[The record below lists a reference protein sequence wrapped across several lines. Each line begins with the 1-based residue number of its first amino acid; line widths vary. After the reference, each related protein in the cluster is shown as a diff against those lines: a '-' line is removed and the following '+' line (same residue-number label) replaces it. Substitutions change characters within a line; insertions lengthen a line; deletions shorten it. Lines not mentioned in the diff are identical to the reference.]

1 MADGQHDNPEDKD
14 KREANRMDFIVEQ
27 QARIDAS
34 LELVGERLNQLAA
47 RDAVLSRRQ
56 ENLTA
61 QVENLTTDV
70 ENLTADVAS
79 LVHGVEDFKDE
90 VRGAIQNL
98 IVANEVT
105 RDLAE
110 QVARLAIQTSQRVAD
125 LEGQ

>member
-1 MADGQHDNPEDKD
+1 MADEQHDNPEDKD

-47 RDAVLSRRQ
+47 RDGVLSGRQ
-56 ENLTA
+56 DNLTA
-61 QVENLTTDV
+61 DV

-79 LVHGVEDFKDE
+79 LVHGVEDFKND

-105 RDLAE
+105 RDLSE

>member
-1 MADGQHDNPEDKD
+1 MADPQDANPEPEDK
-14 KREANRMDFIVEQ
+14 RQTNRMDFIVEQ

>member
-1 MADGQHDNPEDKD
+1 MADEQDDNLEDKD
-14 KREANRMDFIVEQ
+14 KRVTNRMDFIVEQ

-47 RDAVLSRRQ
+47 RDGVLSGRQ
-56 ENLTA
+56 
-61 QVENLTTDV
+61 D
-70 ENLTADVAS
+70 NLTADVAS
-79 LVHGVEDFKDE
+79 LVHGVEVFKED

-125 LEGQ
+125 LDGQ

>member
-1 MADGQHDNPEDKD
+1 MADPQDANPEPEDK
-14 KREANRMDFIVEQ
+14 RQTNRMDFIVEQ

-47 RDAVLSRRQ
+47 RDAALSGRH
-56 ENLTA
+56 EK
-61 QVENLTTDV
+61 
-70 ENLTADVAS
+70 LTADVDHLTADVEHLTADVSS

-90 VRGAIQNL
+90 VRVAIQNL

-110 QVARLAIQTSQRVAD
+110 RVARLSIQTSQRVSD

>member
-1 MADGQHDNPEDKD
+1 MADPQDANPEPEDK
-14 KREANRMDFIVEQ
+14 RQTNRMDFIVEQ

-47 RDAVLSRRQ
+47 RDAALSGHQ
-56 ENLTA
+56 EKLA
-61 QVENLTTDV
+61 
-70 ENLTADVAS
+70 ADVAS
-79 LVHGVEDFKDE
+79 LVHGVEGFKDE
-90 VRGAIQNL
+90 VRVAIQNL

-110 QVARLAIQTSQRVAD
+110 QVARLSIQTSQRVSD

>member
-1 MADGQHDNPEDKD
+1 MADEEDTNPEPEDK
-14 KREANRMDFIVEQ
+14 RQTNRMDFIVEQ

-47 RDAVLSRRQ
+47 RDAALFGRQ

-61 QVENLTTDV
+61 QVENLTTDM
-70 ENLTADVAS
+70 AS
-79 LVHGVEDFKDE
+79 LVHGVDGFKDE
-90 VRGAIQNL
+90 VRAAIQNL

-110 QVARLAIQTSQRVAD
+110 QVARLAIQTSQRVSN
-125 LEGQ
+125 LEGP

>member
-1 MADGQHDNPEDKD
+1 
-14 KREANRMDFIVEQ
+14 MDFMVAQ

-47 RDAVLSRRQ
+47 RDGALSARQ
-56 ENLTA
+56 ETLSA
-61 QVENLTTDV
+61 Q
-70 ENLTADVAS
+70 VAS
-79 LVHGVEDFKDE
+79 LVQGVEDFKDE

-110 QVARLAIQTSQRVAD
+110 QVARLAIPIQTSQRVSH
-125 LEGQ
+125 LEGL

>member
-1 MADGQHDNPEDKD
+1 MGSLFESSPLTSRSAASFLLLNAHKKVCIAAAGWASPAFVHVARERNRCWNAGLGSALAKGDG
-14 KREANRMDFIVEQ
+14 ALS
-27 QARIDAS
+27 ARQD
-34 LELVGERLNQLAA
+34 
-47 RDAVLSRRQ
+47 
-56 ENLTA
+56 
-61 QVENLTTDV
+61 
-70 ENLTADVAS
+70 NLTADVAS
-79 LVHGVEDFKDE
+79 LVHGVEDFKND